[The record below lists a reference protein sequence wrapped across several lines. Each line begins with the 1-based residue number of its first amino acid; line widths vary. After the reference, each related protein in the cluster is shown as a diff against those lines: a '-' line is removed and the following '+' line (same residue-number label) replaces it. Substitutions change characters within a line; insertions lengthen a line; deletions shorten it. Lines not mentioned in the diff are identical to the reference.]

1 MTLVTDHIVK
11 SLRVFFS
18 SAHSFGSLINSYPL
32 LFLILIIAWNIFIIH
47 FKTLPGQRN
56 LKDTNLFSTLFPAHT
71 DMLPILQNIRVKYGI
86 QEFSPDVDDG
96 LTEILINDGSINWQ
110 AAHREIKEQIRNHPE
125 LLPENVQTS
134 ETSPI
139 ANCLKILGSNRDF

>member
-1 MTLVTDHIVK
+1 
-11 SLRVFFS
+11 
-18 SAHSFGSLINSYPL
+18 
-32 LFLILIIAWNIFIIH
+32 
-47 FKTLPGQRN
+47 